1 MLSENIKSIRKSKGL
16 SQEALAARLNV
27 VRQTVSKWE
36 QNLSVPDAEMLI
48 SLSEVLET
56 PVSVLLGENVEEK
69 KEDSIAIL
77 SRKLEAINEQL
88 ASQRKTK
95 RKMLSALFILI
106 LVFTLI
112 TASVLII
119 FKSPYLGWSYGDPE
133 IAVLG
138 TAFHVFEYVFVRI
151 APILTICSV
160 TGIML
165 IGRKSKI

>member
-1 MLSENIKSIRKSKGL
+1 MKTLNQSENQKVCP
-16 SQEALAARLNV
+16 QEALAARLNV

-88 ASQRKTK
+88 ALQRKTK

-119 FKSPYLGWSYGDPE
+119 IKSPYLGWSYDDPE

-151 APILTICSV
+151 APILTICSFI
-160 TGIML
+160 GIML